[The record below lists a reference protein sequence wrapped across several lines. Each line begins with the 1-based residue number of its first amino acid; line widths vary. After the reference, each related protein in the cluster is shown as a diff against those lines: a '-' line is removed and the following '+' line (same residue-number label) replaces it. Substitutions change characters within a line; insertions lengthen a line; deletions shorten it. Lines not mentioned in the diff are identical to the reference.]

1 MSNTGHCKRDPSK
14 LIKIA
19 RNSMLRTPLTSPVF
33 TRMSVKKKSSSKSI
47 DTLEKSIQRI
57 RSHCL
62 YTEGREQKA
71 YYKVLEELKKERRDL
86 EDQCT
91 KKK

>member
-1 MSNTGHCKRDPSK
+1 
-14 LIKIA
+14 
-19 RNSMLRTPLTSPVF
+19 MLRTPLTSPVF

-62 YTEGREQKA
+62 YTEGREQRA